1 MLKAFSS
8 GTPKSIKRQ
17 NKGPNKQNGKIYP
30 VVDRNWPVIKRQE
43 HYWYSCQIS
52 TAYRKITTGVQ
63 EKKRTPSVHIIPA
76 ARLSVD
82 RFQTC

>member
-30 VVDRNWPVIKRQE
+30 VVDRNWPVIKMQE
-43 HYWYSCQIS
+43 QYWYSCQIS
-52 TAYRKITTGVQ
+52 TAY
-63 EKKRTPSVHIIPA
+63 
-76 ARLSVD
+76 L
-82 RFQTC
+82 